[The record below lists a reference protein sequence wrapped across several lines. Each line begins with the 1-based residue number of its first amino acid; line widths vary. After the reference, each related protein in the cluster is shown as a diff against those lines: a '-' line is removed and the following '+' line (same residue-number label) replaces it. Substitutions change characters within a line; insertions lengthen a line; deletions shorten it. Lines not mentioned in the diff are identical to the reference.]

1 MLKSEE
7 LINKVKNN
15 LIKDWQKKRE
25 IGTVKKQDI
34 LENQV
39 NLVYLALGSNLGD
52 KKNNH
57 NKSIDL
63 IQKEGILIKK
73 KSKFY
78 STKSWPN
85 ENFPNFINTII
96 LIETKLNVYE
106 LFLKIKKIEK
116 KLGRTKSKRNH
127 PRVCDI
133 DIIDFNGEIIN
144 RKFGNHK
151 LNIPHKRMHNRNFV
165 LFPLYELDKDW
176 VHPKLNKN
184 IVFLMSNLTFVQLL
198 SIKIAQ

>member
-1 MLKSEE
+1 M
-7 LINKVKNN
+7 
-15 LIKDWQKKRE
+15 
-25 IGTVKKQDI
+25 KKQDI

-39 NLVYLALGSNLGD
+39 NIAYLALGSNLGD
-52 KKNNH
+52 KKNNL

-63 IQKEGILIKK
+63 IQKEGIFVKK

-85 ENFPNFINTII
+85 ENYPDFINSLI
-96 LIETKLNVYE
+96 LIETKLNIKE

-116 KLGRTKSKRNH
+116 KLGRTKSKRNY

-133 DIIDFNGEIIN
+133 DIIDYNGEIIY
-144 RKFGNHK
+144 RKLGNHK
-151 LNIPHKRMHNRNFV
+151 LIIPHKRMHNRNFV

-176 VHPKLNKN
+176 VHPKLNTN
-184 IVFLMSNLTFVQLL
+184 IVILMSNLTSAQLL
-198 SIKIAQ
+198 GIKITK

>member
-1 MLKSEE
+1 M
-7 LINKVKNN
+7 
-15 LIKDWQKKRE
+15 
-25 IGTVKKQDI
+25 KKQDI

-52 KKNNH
+52 KKNNL
-57 NKSIDL
+57 NTIIDL

-73 KSKFY
+73 RSKFY

-85 ENFPNFINTII
+85 ENFPSFINSII
-96 LIETKLNVYE
+96 LIETKLNIIE
-106 LFLKIKKIEK
+106 LFLIIKKIEK
-116 KLGRTKSKRNH
+116 KLGRTKSIRNY

-133 DIIDFNGEIIN
+133 DIIDYNGEIIH
-144 RKFGNHK
+144 RKLGNHI
-151 LNIPHKRMHNRNFV
+151 LNIPHKRMQNRNFV

-184 IVFLMSNLTFVQLL
+184 IVILMSNLTSDQLL
-198 SIKIAQ
+198 GIKIAQ

>member
-1 MLKSEE
+1 M
-7 LINKVKNN
+7 
-15 LIKDWQKKRE
+15 
-25 IGTVKKQDI
+25 KKQDI

-39 NLVYLALGSNLGD
+39 NLVYLALGSNLGN
-52 KKNNH
+52 KKTNL
-57 NKSIDL
+57 NKCIDL
-63 IQKEGILIKK
+63 IKKEGIFIKK

-85 ENFPNFINTII
+85 ENFPNFINAI
-96 LIETKLNVYE
+96 LLVETKFSLTE

-116 KLGRTKSKRNH
+116 KLGRTRSKRNH

-133 DIIDFNGEIIN
+133 DIIDYNGEIIN
-144 RKFGNHK
+144 RKLGKHI

-165 LFPLYELDKDW
+165 LFPLYEIDKDW

-184 IVFLMSNLTFVQLL
+184 IVILMSNLTSDQLL
-198 SIKIAQ
+198 GIKIA

>member
-1 MLKSEE
+1 M
-7 LINKVKNN
+7 
-15 LIKDWQKKRE
+15 
-25 IGTVKKQDI
+25 KKQDI

-52 KKNNH
+52 RINNL

-63 IQKEGILIKK
+63 IQKDGIFIKK
-73 KSKFY
+73 RSKFY

-85 ENFPNFINTII
+85 VSFPYFINSVI
-96 LIETKLNVYE
+96 LIETKLNLTE

-116 KLGRTKSKRNH
+116 KLGRTKSKRNY

-133 DIIDFNGEIIN
+133 DIIDYNGEIIH
-144 RKFGNHK
+144 RKLGKHK
-151 LNIPHKRMHNRNFV
+151 LNTPHKRMHNRNFV

-184 IVFLMSNLTFVQLL
+184 IVILMSNLTSDQLL
-198 SIKIAQ
+198 GIKIAK

>member
-1 MLKSEE
+1 
-7 LINKVKNN
+7 
-15 LIKDWQKKRE
+15 
-25 IGTVKKQDI
+25 VKKQDI

-39 NLVYLALGSNLGD
+39 NIAYLALGSNLGD
-52 KKNNH
+52 KKNNL

-63 IQKEGILIKK
+63 IQKEGIFVKK

-85 ENFPNFINTII
+85 ENYPDFINSLI
-96 LIETKLNVYE
+96 LIETKLNIKE

-116 KLGRTKSKRNH
+116 KIGRTKSKRNH

-133 DIIDFNGEIIN
+133 DIIDYNGEIIHI
-144 RKFGNHK
+144 KLGNHK
-151 LNIPHKRMHNRNFV
+151 VNIPHKRMHNRNFV

-176 VHPKLNKN
+176 VHPEFNKN
-184 IVFLMSNLTFVQLL
+184 IVILMSNLTSDQLL
-198 SIKIAQ
+198 GIKIA

>member
-1 MLKSEE
+1 M
-7 LINKVKNN
+7 
-15 LIKDWQKKRE
+15 
-25 IGTVKKQDI
+25 KKQDI

-39 NLVYLALGSNLGD
+39 NIAYLALGSNLGD
-52 KKNNH
+52 KKNNL

-63 IQKEGILIKK
+63 IQKEGIFVKK

-85 ENFPNFINTII
+85 ENYPDFINSLI
-96 LIETKLNVYE
+96 LIETKLNIKE

-116 KLGRTKSKRNH
+116 KLGRTKSKRNR

-133 DIIDFNGEIIN
+133 DIIDYNGEITHI
-144 RKFGNHK
+144 RLGNHK
-151 LNIPHKRMHNRNFV
+151 LNTPHKRMHNRNFV

-176 VHPKLNKN
+176 VHPKFNKN
-184 IVFLMSNLTFVQLL
+184 IVILMSNLTSDQLL
-198 SIKIAQ
+198 GIKIA

>member
-1 MLKSEE
+1 M
-7 LINKVKNN
+7 
-15 LIKDWQKKRE
+15 
-25 IGTVKKQDI
+25 KKQDI

-39 NLVYLALGSNLGD
+39 NIAYLALGSNLGD
-52 KKNNH
+52 KKNNL

-63 IQKEGILIKK
+63 IQKEGIFVKK

-85 ENFPNFINTII
+85 ENYPDFINSLI
-96 LIETKLNVYE
+96 LIETKLNIKE

-116 KLGRTKSKRNH
+116 KLGRTKSKRNR

-133 DIIDFNGEIIN
+133 DIIDYNGEITHI
-144 RKFGNHK
+144 RLGNHK
-151 LNIPHKRMHNRNFV
+151 LNTPHKRMHNRNFV

-176 VHPKLNKN
+176 VHPKFNKN
-184 IVFLMSNLTFVQLL
+184 IVNLMSNLTSDQLL
-198 SIKIAQ
+198 GIKIA

>member
-1 MLKSEE
+1 M
-7 LINKVKNN
+7 
-15 LIKDWQKKRE
+15 
-25 IGTVKKQDI
+25 KKQDI

-52 KKNNH
+52 KKNNL
-57 NKSIDL
+57 NKCIDL
-63 IQKEGILIKK
+63 IQKEGVFIKK
-73 KSKFY
+73 RSKFY

-85 ENFPNFINTII
+85 KNFPNFINSII
-96 LIETKLNVYE
+96 LIETKLNLDQ

-133 DIIDFNGEIIN
+133 DIIDFNRKIIH
-144 RKFGNHK
+144 RKLGNHR

-176 VHPKLNKN
+176 VHPKLNRN
-184 IVFLMSNLTFVQLL
+184 IVNLLSNLTSEQLL
-198 SIKIAQ
+198 SIKIA

>member
-1 MLKSEE
+1 M
-7 LINKVKNN
+7 
-15 LIKDWQKKRE
+15 
-25 IGTVKKQDI
+25 KKQGI
-34 LENQV
+34 SENQV

-52 KKNNH
+52 KINNL

-63 IQKEGILIKK
+63 IKNEGIFIKK
-73 KSKFY
+73 RSKFY

-85 ENFPNFINTII
+85 ENFPNFINSII
-96 LIETKLNVYE
+96 LVKTKLNIAE

-133 DIIDFNGEIIN
+133 DIIDFNSEIIH
-144 RKFGNHK
+144 RKLGNHR
-151 LNIPHKRMHNRNFV
+151 LHVPHARMHNRNFV

-176 VHPKLNKN
+176 LHPKLNRN
-184 IVFLMSNLTFVQLL
+184 IVNLLSNLTSEQLL

>member
-1 MLKSEE
+1 M
-7 LINKVKNN
+7 
-15 LIKDWQKKRE
+15 
-25 IGTVKKQDI
+25 KKQDI

-39 NLVYLALGSNLGD
+39 NLVYLALGSNLG
-52 KKNNH
+52 KKKTNL
-57 NKSIDL
+57 NKCIDL
-63 IQKEGILIKK
+63 IKKEGIFIKK

-85 ENFPNFINTII
+85 ENFPNFINAII
-96 LIETKLNVYE
+96 LVETKFSLTE

-116 KLGRTKSKRNH
+116 KLGRTRSKRNH

-133 DIIDFNGEIIN
+133 DIIDYNGEIIH
-144 RKFGNHK
+144 RKLGKHK

-165 LFPLYELDKDW
+165 LFPLYEIDKDW

-184 IVFLMSNLTFVQLL
+184 IVILMSNLASDQLL
-198 SIKIAQ
+198 GVKIAQ